1 MFIHASK
8 RKRGRCN
15 TAQKGALFPSE
26 SCLANFRPPS
36 PFLLQSSLVLSY
48 TSTNFTFPP
57 PIAAPSADYHPSL
70 KLAAV
75 AAWHWRQSINIDIL
89 QRAKGTVVFCSD
101 FGLTLPAQSR
111 NLLSLSAELRVHSR
125 PAATDSGGRGSGW
138 LQPRCALHGN
148 GWVCKT
154 EQRGRRRRPER
165 RNEKYHE
172 WLQEERDS
180 FLPLMPGQ
188 KRIR

>member
-1 MFIHASK
+1 MFIQASK

-48 TSTNFTFPP
+48 TSTNFTFPSL
-57 PIAAPSADYHPSL
+57 PIAAPSADYQPSL
-70 KLAAV
+70 KLADV
-75 AAWHWRQSINIDIL
+75 AAWRWRQSINIDIL
-89 QRAKGTVVFCSD
+89 QRAKGTVMFCSD
-101 FGLTLPAQSR
+101 FGLTLTEQSR
-111 NLLSLSAELRVHSR
+111 NLLSVSAELRVHSR
-125 PAATDSGGRGSGW
+125 PASTDSGGRGSGW

-154 EQRGRRRRPER
+154 EQRRRRRPDWRTEA
-165 RNEKYHE
+165 E
-172 WLQEERDS
+172 
-180 FLPLMPGQ
+180 
-188 KRIR
+188 